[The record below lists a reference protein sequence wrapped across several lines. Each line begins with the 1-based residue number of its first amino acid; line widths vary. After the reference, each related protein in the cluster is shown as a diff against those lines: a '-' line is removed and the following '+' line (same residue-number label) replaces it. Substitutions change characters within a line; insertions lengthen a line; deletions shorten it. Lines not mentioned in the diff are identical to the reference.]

1 METDA
6 RPMTVAGNGSPRDP
20 DKIAEIFRAAAR
32 IFNTKGFH
40 ATSINE
46 IADAVNLTKAGLYYY
61 IQGKQD
67 LLYRIM
73 DYAMDALESGVIQR
87 AEAVADPE
95 ERLRAIVSGHAHLI
109 TQAGVHELTI
119 LVNELEGLSAEQR
132 TQMVERQAHYV
143 NFIRET
149 IDTLRSRGRVRDV
162 DSTVATFGLLGM
174 ILWVPR
180 WFDGDGRLG
189 SEEVAEQLTELALGG
204 LLRPV
209 AAKGR
214 R

>member
-1 METDA
+1 METEA
-6 RPMTVAGNGSPRDP
+6 RTMSVAGNSSPRDP

-46 IADAVNLTKAGLYYY
+46 IADAVHLTKAGLYYY

-73 DYAMDALESGVIQR
+73 DYAMDALEGEVIQP
-87 AEAVADPE
+87 AESIADPE
-95 ERLRAIVSGHAHLI
+95 ERLRAIVAGHANLI

-119 LVNELEGLSAEQR
+119 LVNELEGLSPEQR
-132 TQMVERQAHYV
+132 RQITERQAHYV
-143 NFIRET
+143 DLVRET
-149 IDTLRSRGRVRDV
+149 IDTLKARGRVHDV
-162 DSTVATFGLLGM
+162 DSTVGAFGLLGM

-180 WFDGDGRLG
+180 WFDAKGRL
-189 SEEVAEQLTELALGG
+189 SSQEVADQLTELALRG
-204 LLRPV
+204 LLREP
-209 AAKGR
+209 A
-214 R
+214 